1 MLEPIIPTQ
10 PLAHWCSWLTRCP
23 LKAEITGS
31 SPVCATK
38 SHQHASGV
46 MTFMERALGF
56 RAEAD
61 RVNWAVVEGSRNA
74 PILVARDTAAA
85 PVNLEEGPA
94 LSWYSSR
101 VKLLV
106 EAYKPA
112 VATIRTAE
120 SVARG
125 SNKDG
130 ARRRSRIEGVLL
142 QTIDACGLKV
152 TIGALAMISGRFGSG
167 GQTTPK
173 QNLDQSCGVIWLS
186 GEQA

>member
-1 MLEPIIPTQ
+1 MTN
-10 PLAHWCSWLTRCP
+10 
-23 LKAEITGS
+23 
-31 SPVCATK
+31 
-38 SHQHASGV
+38 SGI
-46 MTFMERALGF
+46 MAFMERALGF

-61 RVNWAVVEGSRNA
+61 RINWAVVEGTRNA

-94 LSWYSSR
+94 LSWYSCR

-125 SNKDG
+125 GNKDG

-142 QTIDACGLKV
+142 QTIDECGLNV
-152 TIGALAMISGRFGSG
+152 TIGALAMISGRLGSRAKPYIDSG
-167 GQTTPK
+167 NFRGLDLSQVRTPSREAVCVAVAA
-173 QNLDQSCGVIWLS
+173 LPLRI
-186 GEQA
+186 E